1 MEKVKMKKRD
11 DQGRC
16 LKPLRV
22 ALWIIDIILA
32 YAIIIGILLPVS
44 IWMMTSYKYYITP
57 LPFGNIRVT
66 EYTGN
71 DQNIIVPSHLMF
83 FNTSDFNASVFQ
95 NNGNITSVYI
105 SEDIRVIPSFDG
117 CANLEQLTF
126 SENSICKSVDGFSR
140 CINLNNVVLPESV
153 ERIEVDAFSGCVSL
167 ENIYIPDSVSYIG
180 WAAFESTL
188 FEYYHRT
195 DEYYVVGDN
204 ILLFYNGETSSI
216 AIPEGVKSVCEGSL
230 YDRHDKQSCSRSIYY
245 PSTIVRIDPT
255 IDSKTTVYCPVMSEI
270 EIDDYNVNDIQGTI
284 VAPEGSFLESFCQ
297 ENNIKFRVMTY
308 EEKTICEEKTNSVT
322 DKVVY
327 ANEE

>member
-1 MEKVKMKKRD
+1 MKAKMLKKRGD
-11 DQGRC
+11 HRKRLISVC
-16 LKPLRV
+16 V
-22 ALWIIDIILA
+22 ALWLIDIILA
-32 YAIIIGILLPVS
+32 YAIIIGILLPIS
-44 IWMMTSYKYYITP
+44 IRMMTGYKYLISP
-57 LPFGNIRVT
+57 IPFGNVRVT

-71 DQNIIVPSHLMF
+71 DQNIIVPSYLMF
-83 FNTSDFNASVFQ
+83 FNTSDFNASVYQ

-153 ERIEVDAFSGCVSL
+153 ERIEIGAFSGCVSL
-167 ENIYIPDSVSYIG
+167 ESIHIPDSVTYIG
-180 WAAFESTL
+180 LAAFEKTL

-230 YDRHDKQSCSRSIYY
+230 NDRYDKQSCSRCIYY
-245 PSTIVRIDPT
+245 PSTIVRIDPF

-270 EIDDYNVNDIQGTI
+270 EIDEYYVNDIQGTI

-308 EEKTICEEKTNSVT
+308 EEKTKCEEKTNSVT
-322 DKVVY
+322 DKVVN